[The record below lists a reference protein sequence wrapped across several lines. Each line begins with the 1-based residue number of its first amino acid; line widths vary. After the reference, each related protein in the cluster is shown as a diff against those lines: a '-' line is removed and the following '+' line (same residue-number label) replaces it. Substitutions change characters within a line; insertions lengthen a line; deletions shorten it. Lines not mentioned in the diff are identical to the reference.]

1 MKTYAAQ
8 RGSFALTASD
18 RCDRCSARAVV
29 ATVMQSGG
37 TLLWC
42 GHHYGLNE
50 TALRAGS
57 AVVVRDERPT
67 R

>member
-1 MKTYAAQ
+1 MKTHAAQ
-8 RGSFALTASD
+8 RGSFVLTASD
-18 RCDRCSARAVV
+18 RCDRCSARAMV

-37 TLLWC
+37 TLVWC
-42 GHHYGLNE
+42 AHHYGLNE
-50 TALRAGS
+50 AALLAGS

>member
-1 MKTYAAQ
+1 MKTHAAQ

-42 GHHYGLNE
+42 AHHYTLNE